1 MDRDIADFRA
11 AYKEV
16 DAKTIPQE
24 VWDKVNNGMPLI
36 DAYRL
41 HENTALK
48 AENAEL
54 KKSHTGAEQ

>member
-48 AENAEL
+48 QKTRN
-54 KKSHTGAEQ
+54 